1 LYSIIQITLFITAYE
16 QTEISHPFLF
26 YREICR
32 YKRTDSKTQSR
43 AYGLLHAKGRNEQKS
58 DSYPFLPKKKLEEGE
73 LAKRRNKKKK
83 GFQIPDFSLRVI
95 DLLKSSPPNQTIS
108 CSARVV

>member
-32 YKRTDSKTQSR
+32 YKRTDSKTQ
-43 AYGLLHAKGRNEQKS
+43 
-58 DSYPFLPKKKLEEGE
+58 
-73 LAKRRNKKKK
+73 
-83 GFQIPDFSLRVI
+83 
-95 DLLKSSPPNQTIS
+95 
-108 CSARVV
+108 